1 MGAGVSVVL
10 SREVGCMDLWLF
22 VVIVVTRTLDD
33 VRAVVGGAAEAAR
46 GKRRAAHELLH
57 T

>member
-10 SREVGCMDLWLF
+10 SREVGCVDLWLF